1 MVSCRSSC
9 RLIRHLRSSWR
20 HPRGIALDRGVRK
33 ADLNS
38 LDEFISSNIGPWR
51 KLAGLFQQS
60 GYAKS
65 ASNVANAL
73 SFLTIR
79 KQIVCIDDLERCG
92 KGLDVSDVLGLTS
105 FLRQQRSCK
114 IILVL
119 NDEQLKAEQKQWFES
134 YLEKVV
140 DVSLTLQ
147 PTPSESIAIAIR
159 GTDDLSMRIAERCTS
174 LGIANI
180 RVIRRIERYVH
191 AIRPMLQEFEPEV
204 FHAAIGSIALFCWS
218 HDQPDEGPTL
228 EFLTTK
234 KAKSVF
240 GLTTEDRE
248 LPEKEAAWN
257 ALLEAYG
264 YRYTD
269 DFDLALIKGIKDGYF
284 DPSEIKRL
292 GSEANQKVIAS
303 KADGSFEQAWSGYHD
318 SFDDN
323 QDGQLRDAGWAVGY
337 SQTQFLFTPF
347 GHLAVGNPFDA
358 YLRPLFE

>member
-159 GTDDLSMRIAERCTS
+159 GTDDLSMRIPNS
-174 LGIANI
+174 S
-180 RVIRRIERYVH
+180 
-191 AIRPMLQEFEPEV
+191 P
-204 FHAAIGSIALFCWS
+204 
-218 HDQPDEGPTL
+218 
-228 EFLTTK
+228 
-234 KAKSVF
+234 
-240 GLTTEDRE
+240 
-248 LPEKEAAWN
+248 
-257 ALLEAYG
+257 
-264 YRYTD
+264 
-269 DFDLALIKGIKDGYF
+269 
-284 DPSEIKRL
+284 PS
-292 GSEANQKVIAS
+292 
-303 KADGSFEQAWSGYHD
+303 
-318 SFDDN
+318 
-323 QDGQLRDAGWAVGY
+323 
-337 SQTQFLFTPF
+337 
-347 GHLAVGNPFDA
+347 
-358 YLRPLFE
+358 